1 MLIAGGRS
9 VAGGEGEAVHAN
21 SDVLRRATNRRTYAS
36 GKNQMKMIAAENRVD
51 VFRRIAKAML
61 KRAVGGILV

>member
-1 MLIAGGRS
+1 MLVTGGRAES
-9 VAGGEGEAVHAN
+9 SGEGGAVHAN
-21 SDVLRRATNRRTYAS
+21 SDVLRRAAYRRTYAS